1 MLHHLK
7 DVARP
12 ALAIFAWCGLYGASV
27 RLDAFLRLFL
37 RQDSGEALFSAFFRN
52 FDFFGAFLSCLLYGL
67 FGIGLASGVA
77 LVASR
82 ARGRAF
88 AEVFEA
94 LPRAYPAVLLP
105 VGLSAASVLSLA
117 IAPTYPYGFGLV
129 LSFGLEGAFKT
140 LLSLGLLVA
149 GLVHAVADVLGPRD
163 EPRKTWRRGVF
174 PLAVIVPAMLAFTW
188 ATPAEFYEDG
198 AGQGNMFKY
207 LRMAA
212 SVAGSGTLDIEK
224 AGENPDPTFGT
235 FLATLPR
242 ITARYASESRLLFSR
257 ILDAALRG
265 EIYTGEPTASRANR
279 SMFRSE
285 DGIFYINAPGPGL
298 LLVPA
303 YLLDRLLN
311 RTFGTELQLAAI
323 LFWQLLGALLVHQTI
338 LAASDLAG
346 RAAAV
351 LAAFAMALAVP
362 VLFYTFQIYPEL
374 PAALLLLFA
383 FRKLVLDPLPSSLG
397 VLFASLGLGALP
409 WLHQKYSVVAAVLAL
424 YAVSRFVRRQ
434 GRGWVIEGRSLVLL
448 ILPLALSA
456 YSIFLFNHAL
466 TGSLSPT
473 ATFEAAGR
481 SSFEPWSF
489 PRGLLGLLFDRE
501 NGLFVFAPFYLLALA
516 GAPDFAER
524 HRPFLTPL
532 ALVVVSYLFVIGS
545 FPYWPGAVSTMG
557 RYILSILP
565 LLVLLAA
572 RVVKRSFDDGVVA
585 GASLTLVAL
594 SLAMSAS
601 FVKDLIPSYQPFLLW
616 DRVLYS
622 DPEQYLPNFLSEGF
636 LGSGP
641 AHFGKLLAQLLFVS
655 LFVYALRGRVA
666 SEPRQPRFAARA
678 VVGSGLVVLGLGA
691 LGALLQYFPG
701 NPPKSGKPVFR
712 ETRALGDGRELSVQG
727 EHGFEGEGVWVE
739 GGGETKFLLLSRTS
753 LRELALSFRNGP
765 EENRVVMEE
774 RGGYRTTLEL
784 PARGP
789 HSATVLLRKPYRFDG
804 PAGERFLYVFTIRSR
819 GSFVPAETDGGED
832 RRPLGTYVRVP

>member
-1 MLHHLK
+1 VLHHLK
-7 DVARP
+7 DVWRP
-12 ALAIFAWCGLYGASV
+12 ALAIFAWCALYGASV
-27 RLDAFLRLFL
+27 RLDSFLRLFL
-37 RQDSGEALFSAFFRN
+37 RQDSGEAFFPAFSRN
-52 FDFFGAFLSCLLYGL
+52 FEFFGAFLSCLGYGL
-67 FGIGLASGVA
+67 LGIALASGVA
-77 LVASR
+77 LAA
-82 ARGRAF
+82 ARGWGRTF
-88 AEVFEA
+88 SEIFEA
-94 LPRAYPAVLLP
+94 LPRACLTLLVP
-105 VGLSAASVLSLA
+105 VGMSAASVLSLA
-117 IAPTYPYGFGLV
+117 ISPTYPYGFGLA

-140 LLSLGLLVA
+140 LLALGVLVA
-149 GLVHAVADVLGPRD
+149 ALVHAMARVLGPRE

-174 PLAVIVPAMLAFTW
+174 PLAVLVPAMLAFAY
-188 ATPAEFYEDG
+188 ATPAEFYQDG

-212 SVAGSGTLDIEK
+212 AVAGSGTLDIEK
-224 AGENPDPTFGT
+224 AGENPDPTFGS

-242 ITARYASESRLLFSR
+242 IAGSYASESRLLFSR

-279 SMFRSE
+279 SMFRSD

-323 LFWQLLGALLVHQTI
+323 VFWQLLGALLLYQTV

-383 FRKLVLDPLPSSLG
+383 FRKLVLDPMPSSFG
-397 VLFASLGLGALP
+397 VLSASLALAALP
-409 WLHQKYSVVAAVLAL
+409 WLHQKYSVVSAVLAL

-434 GRGWVIEGRSLVLL
+434 GRGWVVEGKSLSLL
-448 ILPLALSA
+448 ALPLVLSA
-456 YSIFLFNHAL
+456 YSIFLYNHAL

-489 PRGLLGLLFDRE
+489 PRGFLGLLFDRE
-501 NGLFVFAPFYLLALA
+501 NGLLVFAPFYLLALA
-516 GAPDFAER
+516 GTPDFTER
-524 HRPFLTPL
+524 HRHFLTPL
-532 ALVVVSYLFVIGS
+532 ALVVFSYLFVIGS

-557 RYILSILP
+557 RYILSVLP

-572 RVVKRSFDDGVVA
+572 RVVKRSFDDGVLA
-585 GASLTLVAL
+585 GASLTLLAF

-601 FVKDLIPSYQPFLLW
+601 FVNDLIPSYQPFLLW

-641 AHFGKLLAQLLFVS
+641 AHFPKLLAQLLFAALV
-655 LFVYALRGRVA
+655 VYALKGRVA
-666 SEPRQPRFAARA
+666 SALRSTRFTAQT
-678 VVGSGLVVLGLGA
+678 VVGSALLLSCLCA

-701 NPPKSGKPVFR
+701 NAPKTGKPVYR
-712 ETRALGDGRELSVQG
+712 DTRVLGDGRELSAQG

-739 GGGETKFLLLSRTS
+739 GGGETRFLLLSRTS
-753 LRELALSFRNGP
+753 LHELALSFLNGP
-765 EENRVVMEE
+765 QENRVEMEE

-789 HSATVLLRKPYRFDG
+789 HRSSVLLRKPYRFDG
-804 PAGERFLYVFTIRSR
+804 PSGERFLYVFTIRSR